1 MVDEVMGSVNS
12 VLGTVAFTGRLSV
25 SFVGPAP
32 LGTELEFRARLV
44 EREGRKLH
52 MACTGTANGATF
64 ARAEATFIE
73 IDPAVALSMF
83 EG

>member
-1 MVDEVMGSVNS
+1 MGSVNS

-32 LGTELEFRARLV
+32 LGTELEFRAGLV
-44 EREGRKLH
+44 ERDGRKLH
-52 MACTGTANGATF
+52 LACTGRAGEVTF
-64 ARAEATFIE
+64 ARAEATFVE
-73 IDPAVALSMF
+73 IDPAIALSMF